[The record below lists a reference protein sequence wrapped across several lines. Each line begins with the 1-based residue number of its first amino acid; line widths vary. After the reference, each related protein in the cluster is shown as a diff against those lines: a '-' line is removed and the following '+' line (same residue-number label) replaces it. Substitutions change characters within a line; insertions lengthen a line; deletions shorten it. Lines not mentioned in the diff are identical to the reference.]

1 MEFKQF
7 RRVIPI
13 VKEIAQNLQQFTE
26 KVITNINKVLENG
39 VFSDSAK
46 EAFTDIKAEAA
57 NQKENFAKAASQEAE
72 AVKEEETTQQETTQE
87 ETTQEETTTDTTK
100 ESKMENPTEGINE
113 ESKKASSVIVNI
125 AEFINSVL
133 VKTVKVAS
141 SIEAVL
147 IALSNLANTLGASS
161 MTAAL

>member
-72 AVKEEETTQQETTQE
+72 AVKEEETTQ
-87 ETTQEETTTDTTK
+87 EETTTDTTK

-147 IALSNLANTLGASS
+147 IALSNLANTLGASL
-161 MTAAL
+161 MAAAL

>member
-26 KVITNINKVLENG
+26 KVITNINKVLEKG

-72 AVKEEETTQQETTQE
+72 AVKEE

-147 IALSNLANTLGASS
+147 IALSNLANTFGASS
-161 MTAAL
+161 MAAAL

>member
-72 AVKEEETTQQETTQE
+72 AVKEEETTQ
-87 ETTQEETTTDTTK
+87 EETTTDTTK

-113 ESKKASSVIVNI
+113 ECKKASSVIVNI

-161 MTAAL
+161 TAAAL

>member
-39 VFSDSAK
+39 LFSDSAK
-46 EAFTDIKAEAA
+46 EAFKDIKAEFA

-72 AVKEEETTQQETTQE
+72 AVKEEETTQE

-100 ESKMENPTEGINE
+100 ESKMENPTEGIE
-113 ESKKASSVIVNI
+113 EAYKKSASVIVNV
-125 AEFINSVL
+125 AESTNTVL
-133 VKTVKVAS
+133 VTTVKVAEG
-141 SIEAVL
+141 IGAVL
-147 IALSNLANTLGASS
+147 LALSNLSSTLGGSAIA
-161 MTAAL
+161 AAL

>member
-72 AVKEEETTQQETTQE
+72 AVKEEETTQQETTQ
-87 ETTQEETTTDTTK
+87 QETTTDTTK
-100 ESKMENPTEGINE
+100 ESKMENPTEVINE

-147 IALSNLANTLGASS
+147 IALSNLANTFGTSS
-161 MTAAL
+161 MSAAL

>member
-72 AVKEEETTQQETTQE
+72 AVKEEETTQE

-147 IALSNLANTLGASS
+147 IALSNLANTFGASS
-161 MTAAL
+161 MAAAL

>member
-72 AVKEEETTQQETTQE
+72 AFKEEETTQQETT
-87 ETTQEETTTDTTK
+87 TDTTK
-100 ESKMENPTEGINE
+100 ESKIENPTEGINE
-113 ESKKASSVIVNI
+113 ECKKASSVIVNI

-147 IALSNLANTLGASS
+147 IALSNLANTFGTSS
-161 MTAAL
+161 MSAAL

>member
-13 VKEIAQNLQQFTE
+13 VKEIAQNLQKFTE

-72 AVKEEETTQQETTQE
+72 AVKEEETTQQ

>member
-87 ETTQEETTTDTTK
+87 ETTTDTTK
-100 ESKMENPTEGINE
+100 ESKMENPTEGIE
-113 ESKKASSVIVNI
+113 EAYKKSAAVIVNV
-125 AEFINSVL
+125 AESTNTVL
-133 VKTVKVAS
+133 VTTVKVAEG
-141 SIEAVL
+141 IGAVL
-147 IALSNLANTLGASS
+147 LALSNLSSTLGGSAIA
-161 MTAAL
+161 AAL

>member
-72 AVKEEETTQQETTQE
+72 AVKEE
-87 ETTQEETTTDTTK
+87 TTQEETTTDTTK

-125 AEFINSVL
+125 AESINSVL

-141 SIEAVL
+141 SIEAAL

-161 MTAAL
+161 MAAAL

>member
-46 EAFTDIKAEAA
+46 EAFTDIKAEAT

-72 AVKEEETTQQETTQE
+72 AVKEEETTQQ

>member
-87 ETTQEETTTDTTK
+87 ETTTDTTK
-100 ESKMENPTEGINE
+100 ESKMENPTEGIE
-113 ESKKASSVIVNI
+113 EAYKKSASVIVNV
-125 AEFINSVL
+125 AESTNTVL
-133 VKTVKVAS
+133 VTTVKVAEG
-141 SIEAVL
+141 IGAVL
-147 IALSNLANTLGASS
+147 LALSNLSSTLGSS
-161 MTAAL
+161 AIAAAL

>member
-26 KVITNINKVLENG
+26 KVITSINKVLENG

-46 EAFTDIKAEAA
+46 EAFKDIKAEFA

-72 AVKEEETTQQETTQE
+72 AVKEE

-133 VKTVKVAS
+133 VKTVKVAR

-147 IALSNLANTLGASS
+147 IALSNLANTFGTSS
-161 MTAAL
+161 MSAAL

>member
-13 VKEIAQNLQQFTE
+13 VKEIAQNLQKFTE

-87 ETTQEETTTDTTK
+87 ETTTDTTK

-125 AEFINSVL
+125 AESINSVL

-141 SIEAVL
+141 SIEAAL

-161 MTAAL
+161 MSAAL

>member
-1 MEFKQF
+1 MEFKQLK
-7 RRVIPI
+7 RVIPV
-13 VKEIAQNLQQFTE
+13 VKDIAQHLQRFTQ
-26 KVITNINKVLENG
+26 KVIKYTNKLLENG

-57 NQKENFAKAASQEAE
+57 SQKEYIAKAVSQEAE
-72 AVKEEETTQQETTQE
+72 EVKEPETTQE
-87 ETTQEETTTDTTK
+87 KTTTDTTK

-113 ESKKASSVIVNI
+113 ECKKASSVIVNI
-125 AEFINSVL
+125 TEFINSVL

-147 IALSNLANTLGASS
+147 IALSNLANTFGSSS
-161 MTAAL
+161 MAAAL

>member
-1 MEFKQF
+1 MEFKQLK
-7 RRVIPI
+7 RVIPV
-13 VKEIAQNLQQFTE
+13 VKDIAQHLQRFTQ
-26 KVITNINKVLENG
+26 KVIKYTNKLLENG

-72 AVKEEETTQQETTQE
+72 AVKEEETTQQ

-141 SIEAVL
+141 SIEAAL

>member
-72 AVKEEETTQQETTQE
+72 AVKEEETTQ
-87 ETTQEETTTDTTK
+87 EETTTDTTK

-125 AEFINSVL
+125 AESINSVL

-141 SIEAVL
+141 SIEATL
-147 IALSNLANTLGASS
+147 IALSNLANTLGVSS
-161 MTAAL
+161 MAAAL

>member
-87 ETTQEETTTDTTK
+87 ETTTDTTK

-113 ESKKASSVIVNI
+113 ESKKASSEIVNI
-125 AEFINSVL
+125 AESINSVL

-141 SIEAVL
+141 SIEAAL

-161 MTAAL
+161 MAAAL

>member
-39 VFSDSAK
+39 LFSDSAK

-72 AVKEEETTQQETTQE
+72 AVKEE

-147 IALSNLANTLGASS
+147 IALSNLANTLGASL
-161 MTAAL
+161 MAAAL

>member
-72 AVKEEETTQQETTQE
+72 AVKEEETTQ
-87 ETTQEETTTDTTK
+87 EETTTDTTK

-125 AEFINSVL
+125 AESINSVL

-141 SIEAVL
+141 SIEAAL

-161 MTAAL
+161 MAAAL

>member
-39 VFSDSAK
+39 VFSDSVK
-46 EAFTDIKAEAA
+46 EAFTDIKAEFA

-72 AVKEEETTQQETTQE
+72 AVKEE

-113 ESKKASSVIVNI
+113 ECKKASSVIVTI

-147 IALSNLANTLGASS
+147 IALSNLANTLGASL
-161 MTAAL
+161 MAAAL

>member
-72 AVKEEETTQQETTQE
+72 AVKEEETTQ
-87 ETTQEETTTDTTK
+87 EETTTDTTK

-141 SIEAVL
+141 SIEAML

>member
-39 VFSDSAK
+39 LFSDSAK

-72 AVKEEETTQQETTQE
+72 AVKEEETTQ
-87 ETTQEETTTDTTK
+87 EETTTDTTK
-100 ESKMENPTEGINE
+100 ESKMENPTEGIE
-113 ESKKASSVIVNI
+113 EAYKKSASVIVNV
-125 AEFINSVL
+125 AESTNTVL
-133 VKTVKVAS
+133 VTTVKVAEG
-141 SIEAVL
+141 ITGVL
-147 IALSNLANTLGASS
+147 LALSNLSSTLGGSAIA
-161 MTAAL
+161 AAL

>member
-72 AVKEEETTQQETTQE
+72 AVKEEETTQE

>member
-87 ETTQEETTTDTTK
+87 ETTTDTTK

-161 MTAAL
+161 MAAAL

>member
-87 ETTQEETTTDTTK
+87 ETTTDTTK

-161 MTAAL
+161 MAAAF

>member
-72 AVKEEETTQQETTQE
+72 AVKEEETTQE

-147 IALSNLANTLGASS
+147 IALSNLANTFGTSS
-161 MTAAL
+161 MSAAL